1 MITGIML
8 LNNIKYLT
16 NATLIVENCNG
27 GWLKMVIIIDRI
39 TMDRNSIS
47 DI

>member
-1 MITGIML
+1 ML

-16 NATLIVENCNG
+16 NATLIVENYKG
-27 GWLKMVIIIDRI
+27 GWLKIVIMTERI
-39 TMDRNSIS
+39 TIDRNSIS